1 MAVTQVLGTDKAL
14 RLNNYDTLG
23 LVQNFNWSP
32 NFNAQDVFE
41 LGRTTRLDTLME
53 LETSGSFDVSAA
65 GNLAGIIARMK
76 VKLTSGAFAGF
87 HYNDTAGT
95 AAAAAAWTGVAS
107 ATPNG
112 VNGYDFN
119 QDDLANLKFDLV
131 LHEKTEQTAFNRSTY
146 LACCYPTTI
155 NGRVDANGVASDTV
169 NWSGL
174 YVVGFPSPYHDV
186 RTVPAKKGSAA
197 NKLVLIDGSAY
208 ETGWTVAYVT
218 LDGVPLTTD
227 TQNPTYVSSSFSGT
241 PAELT
246 VTGATV
252 PEGVVTMVTMY
263 KNTPNT
269 VWSNVHTP
277 DTIGS
282 GATAVYGVRGFQ
294 ANVYIA
300 PTDANLDNVAS
311 PNSQWL
317 KVQSL
322 DYSVDLRMETMRQI
336 AFNDQ
341 GTSIYHRA
349 PTYPLAMTVNATV
362 METDWADWKAI
373 LTKDM
378 TQAGIYNKTY
388 DFAPANLKKE
398 FAVVVDYFT
407 KDGTKIQRVTF
418 GDMRVDGMG
427 SRIAVGGRGEITW
440 TFRGSAFRVQGLNIA

>member
-23 LVQNFNWSP
+23 LVQNFNWAP

-76 VKLTSGAFAGF
+76 VKLNAGAFAGF
-87 HYNDTAGT
+87 EYAPT
-95 AAAAAAWTGVAS
+95 VSAS
-107 ATPNG
+107 G
-112 VNGYDFN
+112 VNNYEWT
-119 QDDLANLKFDLV
+119 QDDLSNLKFDIV
-131 LHEKTEQTAFNRSTY
+131 LHEKTEQSAFNRSTY

-155 NGRVDANGVASDTV
+155 NGRVDANGVASDTI

-186 RTVPAKKGSAA
+186 RSVAA
-197 NKLVLIDGSAY
+197 TRATASTLTLVDGAAY
-208 ETGWTVAYVT
+208 NTGWTLAYIT
-218 LDGVPLTTD
+218 IDGVPYTTD
-227 TQNPTYVSSSFSGT
+227 STNPQYATYSAG
-241 PAELT
+241 T
-246 VTGATV
+246 VTMTGVTV
-252 PEGVVTMVTMY
+252 PTGVVSMATFY
-263 KNTPNT
+263 KTTTPNT
-269 VWSNVHTP
+269 VWANVHDP
-277 DTIGS
+277 DTVGS
-282 GATAVYGVRGFQ
+282 GASAVFGVRGFQ

-300 PTDANLDNVAS
+300 PADATAAT
-311 PNSQWL
+311 PTSQWL
-317 KVQSL
+317 RVQSL

-341 GTSIYHRA
+341 GTAIYHRA
-349 PTYPLAMTVNATV
+349 PTYPLSMSVNATV

-373 LTKDM
+373 L
-378 TQAGIYNKTY
+378 NKSFSGSDVYQDTY
-388 DFAPANLKKE
+388 TFAPEYLKKE
-398 FAVVVDYFT
+398 FAVVIDYFT

-440 TFRGSAFRVQGLNIA
+440 TFRGSAFKVKGFNI

>member
-23 LVQNFNWSP
+23 LVQNFNWAP

-76 VKLTSGAFAGF
+76 VKLNAGAFAGF
-87 HYNDTAGT
+87 EYAPT
-95 AAAAAAWTGVAS
+95 VSAS
-107 ATPNG
+107 G
-112 VNGYDFN
+112 VNNYEWT
-119 QDDLANLKFDLV
+119 QDDLSNLKFDIV
-131 LHEKTEQTAFNRSTY
+131 LHEKTEQSAFNRSTY

-155 NGRVDANGVASDTV
+155 NGRVDANGVASDTI

-186 RTVPAKKGSAA
+186 RSVAA
-197 NKLVLIDGSAY
+197 TRATASTLTLVDGAAY
-208 ETGWTVAYVT
+208 NTGWTLAYIT
-218 LDGVPLTTD
+218 IDGVPYTTD
-227 TQNPTYVSSSFSGT
+227 STNPQYATYSAG
-241 PAELT
+241 T
-246 VTGATV
+246 VTMTGVTV
-252 PEGVVTMVTMY
+252 PTGVVSMATFY
-263 KNTPNT
+263 KTTTPNT
-269 VWSNVHTP
+269 VWANVHDP
-277 DTIGS
+277 DTVGS
-282 GATAVYGVRGFQ
+282 GASAVFGVRGFQ

-300 PTDANLDNVAS
+300 PADATAET
-311 PNSQWL
+311 PTSQWL
-317 KVQSL
+317 RVQSL

-341 GTSIYHRA
+341 GTAIYHRA
-349 PTYPLAMTVNATV
+349 PTYPLSMSVNATV

-373 LTKDM
+373 LNKSF
-378 TQAGIYNKTY
+378 AGSNVYQDTY
-388 DFAPANLKKE
+388 TFAPEYLKKE
-398 FAVVVDYFT
+398 FAIVIDYFT

-440 TFRGSAFRVQGLNIA
+440 TFRGSAFKVKGFNI

>member
-14 RLNNYDTLG
+14 RLNNFDTLG

-53 LETSGSFDVSAA
+53 LETSGSFDVTAA
-65 GNLAGIIARMK
+65 GNLAGLIARMK
-76 VKLTSGAFAGF
+76 VKLNSGTGAFEGF
-87 HYNDTAGT
+87 HFNETAGAQVAT
-95 AAAAAAWTGVAS
+95 AWSGVAS
-107 ATPNG
+107 GTSLG
-112 VNGYDFN
+112 INGYDWN

-131 LHEKTEQTAFNRSTY
+131 LHEKTEQTLFNRSTY

-155 NGRVDANGVASDTV
+155 NGRVDANGVATDTV

-186 RTVPAKKGSAA
+186 RTVPAVRGSAA
-197 NKLVLIDGSAY
+197 NKLALIDGAAY
-208 ETGWTVAYVT
+208 TTGWTVAYVT
-218 LDGVPLTTD
+218 MDGVPITTD
-227 TQNPTYVSSSFSGT
+227 TQNPTYVSSSFTSS
-241 PAELT
+241 ELT

-252 PEGVVTMVTMY
+252 PVGVVTMVTLY
-263 KNTPNT
+263 KTSSPNT
-269 VWSNVHTP
+269 NWANVHTP
-277 DTIGS
+277 DTVGS
-282 GATAVYGVRGFQ
+282 GATAVFGVRGFQ

-300 PTDANLDNVAS
+300 PSTSTAAVPD
-311 PNSQWL
+311 SQWL

-322 DYSVDLRMETMRQI
+322 DYSVDMRMETMRQI

-362 METDWADWKAI
+362 METDWADWKALI
-373 LTKDM
+373 TGKAFDG
-378 TQAGIYNKTY
+378 TGTVYNNTY
-388 DFAPANLKKE
+388 DFAPQNLKKE

-440 TFRGSAFRVQGLNIA
+440 TFRGSSFRVQGTNIA